1 MASVVLQSDCAT
13 GPSFTHWYIVA
24 AGEYI
29 TWSQVIT
36 LRKRIKVMER
46 LPPIDTLD
54 GTIQAALSKVR
65 RRRIPVSTP
74 FGDTKPISL
83 SYLMLRDVETVG
95 EFDRLLSFILF
106 TPELVFG

>member
-1 MASVVLQSDCAT
+1 
-13 GPSFTHWYIVA
+13 
-24 AGEYI
+24 
-29 TWSQVIT
+29 
-36 LRKRIKVMER
+36 MER
-46 LPPIDTLD
+46 FPPIDTLD

-95 EFDRLLSFILF
+95 EFDRLLSSSCLR
-106 TPELVFG
+106 PKACVFRVSPSKRTRRDITIAANTISRLHRGI